1 MTPISFSLEFF
12 AERMMTT
19 PDKLHYCIIRRTYH
33 NAEYGHYQV
42 PGIRV
47 EGITHHAYSL
57 FEGSFVAL
65 GEVLSDSVIT
75 MEDAEVAPTEQGYLF
90 RTVSG
95 NEAHFRT
102 EELLGVWYTR
112 LVNDQLK

>member
-1 MTPISFSLEFF
+1 MTPISFSLDFF
-12 AERMMTT
+12 AERMMTDT
-19 PDKLHYCIIRRTYH
+19 DKLHYCIIQRTYH
-33 NAEYGHYQV
+33 NPEYGCYQV

-47 EGITHHAYSL
+47 EGIEEHAYSL

-65 GEVLSDSVIT
+65 GEVLSDSIIT
-75 MEDAEVAPTEQGYLF
+75 MEDAEVAPTEQGYVF
-90 RTVSG
+90 RTASG

-102 EELLGVWYTR
+102 EELLGVWYSR